1 MRTRETSTVVSFAL
15 GVLVASP
22 LAAHAQG
29 FLNPGGGGLD
39 PKFCENKAL
48 RQTVVY
54 VDDMMMRD
62 GATGWANT
70 LFDKLKATLV
80 PGERVSVVEL
90 SPTDGQSHETWTG
103 CWPDYSAEGRQKLAA
118 GYSFFSRDPLKAVG
132 DQQKLFAHA
141 FGSALA
147 SIYDAHHRP
156 DVTIDA
162 QNPPHKAIVSAL
174 SSDGARYAQ
183 TQVTVRAVVYSDL
196 AENSDIGSVFRPL
209 PKPPVNYGRKLGT
222 FLRSSVFYAFGVDS
236 DVHGGDDM
244 QAMTRDFWTAAL
256 GSMSTTI
263 GGFGSDL
270 NIPNALPVAAYDY
283 TVDLKASGQPLT
295 GRLSLLVDADG
306 GLVDS
311 WIGISRLSSA
321 AVNGTMKC
329 GVSGSTT
336 CMVNATTAHGIVT
349 DSPSE
354 ALILRGSTDKPLSGT
369 IGVTGSELKIAV
381 VATPTTE
388 R

>member
-1 MRTRETSTVVSFAL
+1 
-15 GVLVASP
+15 
-22 LAAHAQG
+22 
-29 FLNPGGGGLD
+29 
-39 PKFCENKAL
+39 
-48 RQTVVY
+48 
-54 VDDMMMRD
+54 
-62 GATGWANT
+62 
-70 LFDKLKATLV
+70 
-80 PGERVSVVEL
+80 
-90 SPTDGQSHETWTG
+90 
-103 CWPDYSAEGRQKLAA
+103 
-118 GYSFFSRDPLKAVG
+118 
-132 DQQKLFAHA
+132 
-141 FGSALA
+141 
-147 SIYDAHHRP
+147 
-156 DVTIDA
+156 
-162 QNPPHKAIVSAL
+162 
-174 SSDGARYAQ
+174 YAQ

-222 FLRSSVFYAFGVDS
+222 FLRSSVVYAFGVDG
-236 DVHGGDDM
+236 DVHGGDDI
-244 QAMTRDFWTAAL
+244 QTMTRDFWTAAL

-329 GVSGSTT
+329 GVNGSTT
-336 CMVNATTAHGIVT
+336 CTVNATTSHGIVT

-354 ALILRGSTDKPLSGT
+354 ALVLRGSTDKPLSGT
-369 IGVTGSELKIAV
+369 IGVAGSDLRLPV
-381 VATPTTE
+381 TATPIAD

>member
-1 MRTRETSTVVSFAL
+1 MKTRKATKAAMVAL
-15 GVLVASP
+15 SLLLASSS
-22 LAAHAQG
+22 AGRAQG
-29 FLNPGGGGLD
+29 FLNPGGSGLD

-48 RQTVVY
+48 RQTAVY

-80 PGERVSVVEL
+80 PGERVSVIEL
-90 SPTDGQSHETWTG
+90 SPADGQSHETWNG
-103 CWPDYSAEGRQKLAA
+103 CWPDYSAGQKQKLAA
-118 GYSFFSRDPLKAVG
+118 GYSFFSRDPLKAVS

-147 SIYDAHHRP
+147 SIYDAHHRA
-156 DVTIDA
+156 DITIDA
-162 QNPPHKAIVSAL
+162 SNPPHKAIVSAL

-222 FLRSSVFYAFGVDS
+222 FLRSSVVYAFGVDG
-236 DVHGGDDM
+236 DVHGGDDI
-244 QAMTRDFWTAAL
+244 QTMTRDFWTAAL

-329 GVSGSTT
+329 GVNGSTT
-336 CMVNATTAHGIVT
+336 CTVNATTSHGIVT

-354 ALILRGSTDKPLSGT
+354 ALVLRGSTDKPLSGT
-369 IGVTGSELKIAV
+369 IGVAGSDLRLPV
-381 VATPTTE
+381 TATPIAD

>member
-1 MRTRETSTVVSFAL
+1 MTARGASMAAAAAL
-15 GVLVASP
+15 GLLQAFP
-22 LAAHAQG
+22 PAARAQG

-39 PKFCENKAL
+39 PRFCETRAL

-54 VDDMMMRD
+54 IDDMTMRD

-70 LFDKLKATLV
+70 LFDKLRATLV

-90 SPTDGQSHETWTG
+90 SPADGQSHETWTG
-103 CWPDYSAEGRQKLAA
+103 CWPDYSAERRQALAA
-118 GYSFFSRDPLKAVG
+118 GYSFFSRDPLKALG

-147 SIYDAHHRP
+147 SIYDAHRRA
-156 DVTIDA
+156 DTTVDA
-162 QNPPHKAIVSAL
+162 RSPPHKAILSAL
-174 SSDGARYAQ
+174 SSDGGRYAQ

-209 PKPPVNYGRKLGT
+209 PRPAVNYGRRLGT
-222 FLRSSVFYAFGVDS
+222 FLRSSVVYAFGVAG
-236 DVHGGDDM
+236 DVHGGDDI
-244 QAMTRDFWTAAL
+244 QAATRDFWTAAL

-263 GGFGSDL
+263 GGFGPDL
-270 NIPNALPVAAYDY
+270 SIPNALPVAAYDY
-283 TVDLKASGQPLT
+283 VVDLKAGGQPLT

-306 GLVDS
+306 GLIDS
-311 WIGISRLSSA
+311 WIGVSRLSSA

-329 GVSGSTT
+329 GANGSTT
-336 CMVNATTAHGIVT
+336 CTVNATTAHGIVT

-354 ALILRGSTDKPLSGT
+354 ALFLRGTVDKPLSGT
-369 IGVTGSELKIAV
+369 IGVTGSDLKV
-381 VATPTTE
+381 PVTATPATD